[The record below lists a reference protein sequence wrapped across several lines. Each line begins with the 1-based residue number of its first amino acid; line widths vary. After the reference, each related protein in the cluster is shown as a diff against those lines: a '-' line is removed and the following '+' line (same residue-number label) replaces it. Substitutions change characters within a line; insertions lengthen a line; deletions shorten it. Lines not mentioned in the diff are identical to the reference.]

1 MLVEIPD
8 AAIQD
13 APLSPAEL
21 RLELAIWL
29 YAKKRLTLGQ
39 ARKLAGL
46 SIVDFQKALAT
57 SEVYLNYNQEDL
69 ADDIAAAHTM
79 P

>member
-46 SIVDFQKALAT
+46 SVVDFQKALAT

>member
-46 SIVDFQKALAT
+46 SVIDFQKALAT

>member
-1 MLVEIPD
+1 MLIEIPD

-21 RLELAIWL
+21 RLELANWL

-46 SIVDFQKALAT
+46 SVVDFQKALAT